1 MNSSRDLHQ
10 MMLLYDKEIG
20 ADKRRRCQRLLAAFQ
35 YLLRH
40 RIRPSLVMRRI
51 DDADFKRNPEFSILL
66 YQDAAAF
73 DNDPELAAVATEEET
88 TGKSRRKQRT
98 LVLGR

>member
-1 MNSSRDLHQ
+1 
-10 MMLLYDKEIG
+10 
-20 ADKRRRCQRLLAAFQ
+20 
-35 YLLRH
+35 
-40 RIRPSLVMRRI
+40 MRRI
-51 DDADFKRNPEFSILL
+51 DDADFKRDPEFSILL